1 MAGMTGAISDVEAR
15 QLAQAAFGALQ
26 GRQPTQARQLFER
39 LVAAGKAD
47 DTVYIGLTYACAALG
62 DRPAAH
68 AAADRALVLA
78 PSNLQAL
85 MAKADVLHADK
96 DGQAAA
102 AYYRA
107 ALRAAPEPSHL
118 SPNLRHELQRA
129 QDMIGHYAGRFEA
142 FLTAELEKTGFDA
155 RRDAR
160 FAESLEL
167 MLGKK
172 EIYPQQPRAYFFP
185 GLPLIQFF
193 DNTRFPW
200 LKRLEDATDAIR
212 AELLRILEEDGDAF
226 VPYVQGDPDRPKVNQ
241 GALFNNPAWSAFFLW
256 KNGEP
261 VPENMAR
268 CPHTMAALADVP
280 KPHVPGRTPSMLFS
294 LLRPGA
300 HIPAHHGML
309 NTRMIGHLPL
319 IVPPGCQLR
328 VGNETRA
335 WEEGRAWLFDDS
347 IEHEAWNNSGQTRVI
362 LLFEAWRDDIS
373 LRERELIAAMLA
385 SIDAYGGQRAV
396 WD

>member
-1 MAGMTGAISDVEAR
+1 MAGLSANEAR
-15 QLAQAAFGALQ
+15 QLAQSAFAALQ
-26 GRQPTQARQLFER
+26 NGQTEQARRQFER
-39 LVAAGKAD
+39 LAAGGVAEAS
-47 DTVYIGLTYACAALG
+47 VFIGLAYACASLS
-62 DRPAAH
+62 DRAAAH
-68 AAADRALVLA
+68 SAADRALALEPSGLQVLM
-78 PSNLQAL
+78 LKGDL
-85 MAKADVLHADK
+85 LHAEA

-107 ALRAAPEPSHL
+107 ALRAAPAPSQL
-118 SPNLRHELQRA
+118 SPNLRNELKRA
-129 QDMIGHYAGRFEA
+129 QDMIAHYAGKFES
-142 FLTAELEKTGFDA
+142 FLVTELEKAGFDE

-160 FAESLEL
+160 FAQSLEL

-172 EIYPQQPRAYFFP
+172 EIYPQQPRAYYFP
-185 GLPLIQFF
+185 GLPLIQYF

-200 LKRLEDATDAIR
+200 LKPLEDATDDIR
-212 AELLRILEEDGDAF
+212 AELLRILEEDAGAF
-226 VPYVQGDPDRPKVNQ
+226 KPYVQGDPDRPKVNQ
-241 GALFNNPAWSAFFLW
+241 GPMLNNPAWSAFFLW

-268 CPHTMAALADVP
+268 CPRTMAALEGVP

-319 IVPPGCQLR
+319 IVPPGCALR
-328 VGNETRA
+328 VGNETRE
-335 WEEGRAWLFDDS
+335 WKVGQAWLFDDS
-347 IEHEAWNNSGQTRVI
+347 IEHEAWNNSAETRVI
-362 LLFEAWRDDIS
+362 LLFEAWREEIS
-373 LRERELIAAMLA
+373 ERERQLVSAMLA
-385 SIDAYGGQRAV
+385 SIDAYGGKKAD

>member
-1 MAGMTGAISDVEAR
+1 MMSAMTEMEAR
-15 QLAQAAFGALQ
+15 QAAQAAFSALQ
-26 GRQPTQARQLFER
+26 NRQPQQARQWFER
-39 LVAAGKAD
+39 LAAAGKAD
-47 DTVYIGLTYACAALG
+47 AAVLIGLTYACAALG

-68 AAADRALVLA
+68 QAADRALALEA
-78 PSNLQAL
+78 GNLQAL
-85 MAKADVLHADK
+85 LAKADVLHMDN

-107 ALRAAPEPSHL
+107 ALRAAPEPARL
-118 SPNLRHELQRA
+118 SQNLRNELQRA
-129 QDMIGHYAGRFEA
+129 RDMLAHYAGRFEQ
-142 FLTAELEKTGFDA
+142 FLVGELEKAGFDN

-160 FAESLEL
+160 FAQSLDL

-193 DNTRFPW
+193 DNRHFPW
-200 LKRLEDATDAIR
+200 LQRLEDATDDIR
-212 AELLRILEEDGDAF
+212 AELLRIMEEDMGAF

-241 GALFNNPAWSAFFLW
+241 GELFNNPAWSAFFLW

-261 VPENMAR
+261 VPDNMAR
-268 CPHTMAALADVP
+268 CPKTMAALADVP
-280 KPHVPGRTPSMLFS
+280 LPHVPGRTPSMLFS
-294 LLRPGA
+294 LLKPGA

-319 IVPPGCQLR
+319 IVPPGCSLR

-335 WEEGRAWLFDDS
+335 WEVGKAWLFDDS
-347 IEHEAWNNSGQTRVI
+347 IEHEAWNTSGETRVI
-362 LLFEAWRDDIS
+362 LLFEAWRDELS
-373 LRERELIAAMLA
+373 ERERTLVAAMLA
-385 SIDAYGGQRAV
+385 SIDAYSGKRVA